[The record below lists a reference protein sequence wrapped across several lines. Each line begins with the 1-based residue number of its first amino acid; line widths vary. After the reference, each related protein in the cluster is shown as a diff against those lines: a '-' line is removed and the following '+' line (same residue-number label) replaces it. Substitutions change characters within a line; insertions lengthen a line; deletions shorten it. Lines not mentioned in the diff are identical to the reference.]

1 MRKETVI
8 IHRTIWKEKEI
19 GALVKAK
26 IQMSLNI
33 MTIVKFQKIQL
44 R

>member
-1 MRKETVI
+1 MKKETVI

-19 GALVKAK
+19 GMRVKAK

-33 MTIVKFQKIQL
+33 ITIVKFQKIQL